1 MRPEAGDTEILIA
14 RTVTVVVFDFVES
27 LAAVAVMVTAK
38 LLTGGVEGAV

>member
-1 MRPEAGDTEILIA
+1 MSPDAGDRVIVIA
-14 RTVTVVVFDFVES
+14 RTVTVVVFDFVAS